1 MSERDYLGFFLWGM
15 AFMIAVGGMIGS
27 MWPSLVR
34 FVDQRMLKESRHVPD
49 EGEAQAGHH

>member
-34 FVDQRMLKESRHVPD
+34 FVDGKMLKKPEEPG
-49 EGEAQAGHH
+49 GEKH

>member
-1 MSERDYLGFFLWGM
+1 MTERDYLGFFLWSM

-34 FVDQRMLKESRHVPD
+34 LVDGKMLKQPPKQPG
-49 EGEAQAGHH
+49 GEKH